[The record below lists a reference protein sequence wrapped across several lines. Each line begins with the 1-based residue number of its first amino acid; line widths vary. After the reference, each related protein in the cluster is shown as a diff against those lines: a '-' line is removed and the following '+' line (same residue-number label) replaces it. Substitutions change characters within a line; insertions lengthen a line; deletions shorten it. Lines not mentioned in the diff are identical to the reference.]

1 MSTAVH
7 PTRTTPCGTP
17 CAGLCTPQGFAS
29 AYREHRP
36 RLLAR
41 ARGLLDDPQLAEDVV
56 QEVLTRA
63 WTACSSFDP
72 AAGPP
77 VSAWLATITRRV
89 VIDQARAR
97 AVRPGLHPAA
107 ADDRAADRVT
117 PDAADT
123 VVTRVDL
130 LEALSGMTTAH
141 RAVLVGAV
149 VRDRPHAD
157 LAAELHVP
165 VGTVKS
171 RVHHALRGMRTHL
184 TAPGPGTVPAY
195 RRTR

>member
-7 PTRTTPCGTP
+7 PTRTTPCATP
-17 CAGLCTPQGFAS
+17 CAGLCTPQGFAA

-41 ARGLLDDPQLAEDVV
+41 ARALLDDPQLAEDVV

-63 WTACSSFDP
+63 WAACSSFDP
-72 AAGPP
+72 ATGPP
-77 VSAWLATITRRV
+77 ITAWLATITRRV

-97 AVRPGLHPAA
+97 AVRPRLRPPAPG
-107 ADDRAADRVT
+107 DAADRVT

-123 VVTRVDL
+123 VVARVTL
-130 LEALSGMTTAH
+130 IEALAGMTTAH

-149 VRDRPHAD
+149 VCDRPHAD

-184 TAPGPGTVPAY
+184 TAPGPGTVPAH